1 MPYGR
6 LGIVP
11 EKVSC
16 DFYDW
21 MAGRPE
27 ALNAYLG
34 KTMPQYEW
42 AELTNAWLG
51 EKGGPDE
58 YVFHADNDA
67 PHTTGTSYCA
77 IWRGRERRRP

>member
-21 MAGRPE
+21 MSGRPE

-34 KTMPQYEW
+34 KTMPKYEW
-42 AELTNAWLG
+42 AELTNA
-51 EKGGPDE
+51 
-58 YVFHADNDA
+58 
-67 PHTTGTSYCA
+67 
-77 IWRGRERRRP
+77 